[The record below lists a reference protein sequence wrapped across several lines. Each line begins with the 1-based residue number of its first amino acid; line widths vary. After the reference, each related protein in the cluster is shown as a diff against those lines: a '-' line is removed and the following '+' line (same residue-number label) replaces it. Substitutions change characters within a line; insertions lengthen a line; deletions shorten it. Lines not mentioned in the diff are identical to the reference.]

1 MPSLASVPFDRTTI
15 TGFYALLTAQFISS
29 AFYLALYTA
38 ALALHI
44 GYAVYIQA
52 FVDDIQAM
60 FDGIDAT
67 IERELHVFNLID
79 IIRLHDIATRL

>member
-1 MPSLASVPFDRTTI
+1 MILSGFFSVPFDRSTI
-15 TGFYALLTAQFISS
+15 TGFYTLLTAQFISS

-38 ALALHI
+38 ALAIHI

-60 FDGIDAT
+60 FNRIDAVDDAVQLT
-67 IERELHVFNLID
+67 SLID
-79 IIRLHDIATRL
+79 IIRLHDSTTR